1 MIIIGSGSRD
11 WKDYR
16 PIAKVM
22 RNITI
27 RYGINNF
34 MYYHGAQRGF
44 DKLSAMQL
52 GLLKHKQIQS
62 FPYIEALGKAG
73 GMARNELML
82 ETALKFEGISHI
94 LLVAMPLPQSIGTFG
109 MISICKAANIQIEI
123 YNADGE
129 LR

>member
-11 WKDYR
+11 WKDYL

-22 RNITI
+22 RGVIN
-27 RYGINNF
+27 RYGVNNF
-34 MYYHGAQRGF
+34 MYYHGEQRGF

-52 GLLKHKQIQS
+52 GLLKHKQIQG
-62 FPYIEALGKAG
+62 FPYIEELGKAG

-82 ETALKFEGISHI
+82 ETALKFDKDI
-94 LLVAMPLPQSIGTFG
+94 LLIAMPLPQSIGTYG
-109 MISICKAANIQIEI
+109 MINISRAAKIKIEI
-123 YNADGE
+123 YNANGE